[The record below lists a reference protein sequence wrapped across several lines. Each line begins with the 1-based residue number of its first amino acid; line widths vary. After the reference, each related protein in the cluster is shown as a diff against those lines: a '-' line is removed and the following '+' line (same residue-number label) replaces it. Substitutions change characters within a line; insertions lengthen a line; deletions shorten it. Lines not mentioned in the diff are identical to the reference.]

1 MEQELELLA
10 QDFLGNYGWM
20 FLVGIAVFTF
30 RSAIEGIVEGLKVF
44 IGKDLNTDDV
54 VTIDDRPARIV
65 RVGIFKTI
73 FFVYNIGCV
82 KGKPYIK
89 GGSKMAIQN
98 DKLKDHTIEK
108 PLPMLDLSKWE
119 AECEREDQND

>member
-1 MEQELELLA
+1 MEEKLIQELI
-10 QDFLGNYGWM
+10 GNYGWL
-20 FLVGIAVFTF
+20 FLAGIAVLIF

-54 VTIDDRPARIV
+54 VTLDSRPARVV
-65 RVGIFKTI
+65 RVGIFKTT

-82 KGKPYIK
+82 DGKPYIK
-89 GGSKMAIQN
+89 GGSKMQIQN
-98 DKLKDHTIEK
+98 SVLKNHTIEK

-119 AECEREDQND
+119 AECEQEENK